1 MDGSYILVVFK
12 RRMRNSNKYGIMHVY
27 LVIAILV
34 FLGIFL
40 GKNWFDNS
48 HDNKNSMASE
58 LYRYIVYRPFVCVL
72 RIQIGTD
79 KT

>member
-1 MDGSYILVVFK
+1 
-12 RRMRNSNKYGIMHVY
+12 MRHYACIFSNSDTG
-27 LVIAILV
+27 L
-34 FLGIFL
+34 FRDFL

-48 HDNKNSMASE
+48 HDNKNSMTSE